1 MWKVGTA
8 LAGYRGRRRTHRS
21 AYTSDPRRRHGMVD
35 SNERGIVRFVNI
47 DSEMRNSYRDYA
59 MSVIVS
65 RALPDARDG
74 LKPVQRR
81 ILYAMHQM
89 GLRSNTK
96 HRKCA
101 GVVGEVMKNFHPHSD
116 TALYDALARM
126 AQDFSMRYPLIDGQ
140 GNFGSVDGDPP
151 AAMRYTEARL
161 TLMAEEMLRDIE
173 KDTVDFEDNY
183 DGELKEPKKVLPSRI
198 PNLLLNGSTGIAVGM
213 ATNIPPHNLNE
224 LCDVIVYQID
234 NPECTLTDLI
244 ERLPGPDFPTG
255 GIILGREGIKQAYS
269 TGNGRVVVRAKAY
282 IEEGRANRYQIIVT
296 ELPYA
301 VNKANLIEKIA
312 LLVKDGKLDGIS
324 DLRDE
329 SDRSGMR
336 MVIELKR
343 DAQPMKVLN
352 NLFKHTQLQTTFG
365 VNMVALVENG
375 TQPHIM
381 TLKRALVEFIEH
393 RKVVIRR
400 RTEFELKKA
409 QERAHILE
417 GLKIALDHL
426 DEVISTIRRSHTQ
439 ETARKNLR
447 TSFKLTE
454 VQAQAILDLRL
465 ARLAALERRK
475 IEEEYRDVLR
485 AIK

>member
-1 MWKVGTA
+1 ME
-8 LAGYRGRRRTHRS
+8 RS
-21 AYTSDPRRRHGMVD
+21 
-35 SNERGIVRFVNI
+35 FL
-47 DSEMRNSYRDYA
+47 DYA
-59 MSVIVS
+59 MSVITS

-74 LKPVQRR
+74 LKPVHRR
-81 ILYAMHQM
+81 ILYGMYAG
-89 GLRSNTK
+89 GLRPERNHQKS
-96 HRKCA
+96 A
-101 GVVGEVMKNFHPHSD
+101 AAVGDVMGKFHPHGDS
-116 TALYDALARM
+116 AIYDALARM

-301 VNKANLIEKIA
+301 VNKASLIEKIA
-312 LLVKDGKLDGIS
+312 QLVKDGKIDGIS

-352 NLFKHTQLQTTFG
+352 NLFKHTALQTTFG
-365 VNMVALVENG
+365 VNMIALVENG
-375 TQPHIM
+375 TQPHTL
-381 TLKRALVEFIEH
+381 TLKRALQEFIDH
-393 RKVVIRR
+393 RQVVI
-400 RTEFELKKA
+400 
-409 QERAHILE
+409 
-417 GLKIALDHL
+417 
-426 DEVISTIRRSHTQ
+426 
-439 ETARKNLR
+439 
-447 TSFKLTE
+447 
-454 VQAQAILDLRL
+454 
-465 ARLAALERRK
+465 
-475 IEEEYRDVLR
+475 
-485 AIK
+485 

>member
-1 MWKVGTA
+1 MLYNMHGATVA
-8 LAGYRGRRRTHRS
+8 
-21 AYTSDPRRRHGMVD
+21 TSHVHKATGGDEHMVD
-35 SNERGIVRFVNI
+35 GNERGLVRFVDI
-47 DSEMRNSYRDYA
+47 DNQMRTSYRDYA

-89 GLRSNTK
+89 GLAPNSK

-224 LCDVIVYQID
+224 LCDVIIYQID
-234 NPECTLTDLI
+234 NPECTLNDLI
-244 ERLPGPDFPTG
+244 ERLPGPDFPT
-255 GIILGREGIKQAYS
+255 
-269 TGNGRVVVRAKAY
+269 
-282 IEEGRANRYQIIVT
+282 
-296 ELPYA
+296 
-301 VNKANLIEKIA
+301 
-312 LLVKDGKLDGIS
+312 
-324 DLRDE
+324 
-329 SDRSGMR
+329 
-336 MVIELKR
+336 
-343 DAQPMKVLN
+343 
-352 NLFKHTQLQTTFG
+352 
-365 VNMVALVENG
+365 
-375 TQPHIM
+375 
-381 TLKRALVEFIEH
+381 
-393 RKVVIRR
+393 
-400 RTEFELKKA
+400 
-409 QERAHILE
+409 
-417 GLKIALDHL
+417 
-426 DEVISTIRRSHTQ
+426 
-439 ETARKNLR
+439 
-447 TSFKLTE
+447 
-454 VQAQAILDLRL
+454 
-465 ARLAALERRK
+465 
-475 IEEEYRDVLR
+475 
-485 AIK
+485 